1 MIFVGFSKVR
11 RPLRPPRRGSLQ
23 AESEAF
29 RRALQAGFRQI
40 FGRAFGSKQGAVSPA
55 LVSAHTG
62 FPTGEILKQE
72 ICCLNKSL
80 ILTPVDHLL
89 VKEEPL
95 VLQELLALDS
105 SSSLTSAQQ
114 VEEPKTKAIYIMEPN
129 PVRPLDNNGTLDE
142 EMLPTTRG

>member
-1 MIFVGFSKVR
+1 MADFHRQGKGAVIVDEELEFVKCIQLYHNEFLSYVQKIVQ
-11 RPLRPPRRGSLQ
+11 LM
-23 AESEAF
+23 
-29 RRALQAGFRQI
+29 
-40 FGRAFGSKQGAVSPA
+40 VSPA